1 MGFSPVGVQRLRG
14 EQGGEVM
21 GRPEYRIEF
30 VVVNGGEAGTRI
42 AVPPGT
48 VTIGSEEGSRIRLP
62 ASGVSRRHA
71 EVTSLDGRTVLADR
85 ASRNGSWVNGH
96 RVMSPTELA
105 DGDLV
110 QFGEVRLRF
119 VRRKADGGFK
129 PAAQSPGADAAGGHG
144 SGRYLQE
151 SAGSGQKT
159 ATPAARPKERLGT
172 ALLFAA
178 GINLVGLFGN
188 TLAAFL
194 TEVTPTWTWFA
205 TPVVGLA
212 VALVTETLG
221 HYRKGGSAEPP
232 ARPDDPHRPPVRR
245 RPLAAT
251 LLATLLLL
259 GGGGW
264 LLTAAVSNAVG
275 LSSGN
280 EDGVQ
285 RLESQVATEVQGVTV
300 TVLGVQSTPHFTRVE
315 IRVNNGTSSSIALNL
330 FHNATLT
337 APDGTTLDA
346 DPSRSS
352 WQPEIAPGG
361 VRKGT
366 INFESQLPES
376 ATTVSLNFVH
386 VFVMGF
392 DGPKSITVPD
402 IPLKA
407 LAASSS

>member
-1 MGFSPVGVQRLRG
+1 MRRSSGSLVSGRGVMNGPV
-14 EQGGEVM
+14 
-21 GRPEYRIEF
+21 YRNEF
-30 VVVNGGEAGTRI
+30 VVVNGDAAGTRI
-42 AVPPGT
+42 VIPDGKT
-48 VTIGSEEGSRIRLP
+48 TIGSEEGSRIRLDAP
-62 ASGVSRRHA
+62 GVSRRHA
-71 EVTSLDGRTVLADR
+71 EVTSLDGRTILADR
-85 ASRNGSWVNGH
+85 ASRNGSWVNG
-96 RVMSPTELA
+96 RPVTSPTELA
-105 DGDLV
+105 GGDLV

-119 VRRKADGGFK
+119 LPRNTNGGSTPDGQSRGGLASRGQGF
-129 PAAQSPGADAAGGHG
+129 GGYPKG
-144 SGRYLQE
+144 F
-151 SAGSGQKT
+151 
-159 ATPAARPKERLGT
+159 ATGGKNAPLAVRPKESLGT

-194 TEVTPTWTWFA
+194 TELTPTWTWFV
-205 TPVVGLA
+205 TPAVALA

-221 HYRKGGSAEPP
+221 HYRKGGSPQPP
-232 ARPDDPHRPPVRR
+232 GRQADPHRPPVRR
-245 RPLAAT
+245 RPLAVT

-264 LLTAAVSNAVG
+264 LVTAAVSNAVG
-275 LSSGN
+275 YSSGN
-280 EDGVQ
+280 ENGVQ
-285 RLESQVATEVQGVTV
+285 RLESQVVREVQGVKV

-315 IRVNNGTSSSIALNL
+315 IRVNNGTSSPISLNL

-337 APDGTTLDA
+337 GPDGTTFDA

-352 WQPEIAPGG
+352 WQPEIPPGG

-402 IPLKA
+402 IPLRP
-407 LAASSS
+407 LAASPS